1 MGRPTSGSFPLQRP
15 TLSCPGRA
23 RGQKGRVTPCCPGA
37 ALGSGPAASGVC
49 KFDLLSGFGLQPCP
63 SWSLRLISPSRPT
76 AGLQM
81 GFLRIGLLWVL
92 APGHKCLHG
101 SSPRERRSLPV
112 GARTG
117 EPGFV
122 DAWVPSRRS
131 PGLLGKEQSQDPPL
145 VDACTLPA
153 AEVLGTDVH
162 QAPPAGSYK
171 PPFLDRPPARFL
183 TICAATYRTN
193 QWLCGRSKAALPSP
207 HLRGRF
213 VPYLRPRRVPAASDP
228 LQNVLSGRRAQSCP
242 VLGEPGRRSTHRG
255 TDQLGPNFNLR
266 PTHFCP
272 YPRLTDLT
280 SHLSLLSPPILAP
293 FSKDSFNL
301 KSAPPLGPTDISPFP
316 ILCGQ
321 QSLLP
326 WDPLT
331 AALE

>member
-1 MGRPTSGSFPLQRP
+1 M
-15 TLSCPGRA
+15 SCPGTA

-63 SWSLRLISPSRPT
+63 SWFLHLISPSRPT

-101 SSPRERRSLPV
+101 SSPRERHSLPV

-117 EPGFV
+117 EPRFV

-145 VDACTLPA
+145 VDAYTLPA

-171 PPFLDRPPARFL
+171 PLFLDRPPARFL

-193 QWLCGRSKAALPSP
+193 QWLCGRPKAALPSS
-207 HLRGRF
+207 HLPGRF
-213 VPYLRPRRVPAASDP
+213 VPYLRPRRVPAGSDP
-228 LQNVLSGRRAQSCP
+228 LQKFSLVDVHSLVLFWGTREEEHAQRNRPARSQFQPKTNPFLSPLPTLSCP
-242 VLGEPGRRSTHRG
+242 IFKRQFQLEIYSPPGAHRYLSLPHLVW
-255 TDQLGPNFNLR
+255 TAVPSSSLGPIDSR
-266 PTHFCP
+266 S
-272 YPRLTDLT
+272 RIA
-280 SHLSLLSPPILAP
+280 PI
-293 FSKDSFNL
+293 
-301 KSAPPLGPTDISPFP
+301 
-316 ILCGQ
+316 
-321 QSLLP
+321 
-326 WDPLT
+326 
-331 AALE
+331 